1 LQTAALATSPFMSLI
16 LFDMKPAFRPGQ
28 TLAWPGLKVH
38 AELWLYRIGGYLL
51 INVMDDPAWLAL
63 MFC

>member
-1 LQTAALATSPFMSLI
+1 MLSI
-16 LFDMKPAFRPGQ
+16 LFDPSSDAMSRVQ
-28 TLAWPGLKVH
+28 
-38 AELWLYRIGGYLL
+38 LWLYRIGGYLL

>member
-1 LQTAALATSPFMSLI
+1 MDTVFLAQR
-16 LFDMKPAFRPGQ
+16 AF
-28 TLAWPGLKVH
+28 TWPGLKVH

-51 INVMDDPAWLAL
+51 INVIDDPAWLAL